1 MVKLPSTK
9 NHTILTTIWVFFA
22 LFCLL
27 WLVGNVL
34 GLASPESWVAKNNMP
49 NAPAAGWTKELL
61 VYFNISMIAS
71 ILLPILFCFITL
83 YGLIKKQIFSLFT
96 GYISLGTSMYTNIV
110 FTTVVIRCG
119 SVDQYFL
126 FKFVLMQ
133 IIELAALLYLIIYT
147 VECLKKI
154 KISD

>member
-22 LFCLL
+22 LLCFM
-27 WLVGNVL
+27 WLFGNIL
-34 GLASPESWVAKNNMP
+34 GLASPASWVAKNNMP
-49 NAPAAGWTKELL
+49 NAPEGGWAKDIL
-61 VYFNISMIAS
+61 VYFNISMISS

-83 YGLIKKQIFSLFT
+83 YGLIKKHIFSLFT

-110 FTTVVIRCG
+110 FTTVIIRCG

-133 IIELAALLYLIIYT
+133 IIELAALLYLVIYT
-147 VECLKKI
+147 RECLGKV

>member
-22 LFCLL
+22 LLCFM

-34 GLASPESWVAKNNMP
+34 GLTSPGSWAAKNNMP
-49 NAPAAGWTKELL
+49 NAPETGWTKEIL
-61 VYFNISMIAS
+61 VYFNISMVSS

-83 YGLIKKQIFSLFT
+83 YGLIKRHIFSLFT
-96 GYISLGTSMYTNIV
+96 GYISLGTSMYTNLV
-110 FTTVVIRCG
+110 FTTVTIRCG

-126 FKFVLMQ
+126 FKFVMMQ

-147 VECLKKI
+147 RECLGKV

>member
-22 LFCLL
+22 LLCLM
-27 WLVGNVL
+27 WLAGNVL

-49 NAPAAGWTKELL
+49 NAPEAGWTKEIL

-71 ILLPILFCFITL
+71 ILLPILFCFVTL
-83 YGLIKKQIFSLFT
+83 YGLIKRHIFSLFT
-96 GYISLGTSMYTNIV
+96 GYISLGTSMFTNLV
-110 FTTVVIRCG
+110 FTTVTIRCG

-147 VECLKKI
+147 VECLRKV

>member
-1 MVKLPSTK
+1 MVNLPSTK

-22 LFCLL
+22 LLCFM
-27 WLVGNVL
+27 WLFGNIM
-34 GLASPESWVAKNNMP
+34 GLASPVSWVAKNNMP
-49 NAPAAGWTKELL
+49 NAPLGGWSKDLM
-61 VYFNISMIAS
+61 VYFNISMISS

-83 YGLIKKQIFSLFT
+83 YGLIKKRIFSLFT
-96 GYISLGTSMYTNIV
+96 GYISLGSSMYTNIV
-110 FTTVVIRCG
+110 FTTVIIKCG

-147 VECLKKI
+147 RECLGKV